1 MAYVS
6 QELKSKLAPKIKA
19 ICKKLG
25 PRFIIATS
33 HRGRYWEGRVMKM
46 DHPYLLSWLKIAR
59 IALRDADLF
68 DMAAEELALSDE
80 EMANYR
86 DTLDQFMGYAE

>member
-1 MAYVS
+1 
-6 QELKSKLAPKIKA
+6 
-19 ICKKLG
+19 
-25 PRFIIATS
+25 
-33 HRGRYWEGRVMKM
+33 MKM
-46 DHPYLLSWLKIAR
+46 DHPYLLSWLEITR

>member
-1 MAYVS
+1 
-6 QELKSKLAPKIKA
+6 
-19 ICKKLG
+19 
-25 PRFIIATS
+25 
-33 HRGRYWEGRVMKM
+33 MKM

-80 EMANYR
+80 E
-86 DTLDQFMGYAE
+86 TLDQFMGYAE